1 MPVEHDA
8 DRELDASTNRWMA
21 AGAILFFV
29 LAVAFPL
36 YRIVEPTSRAEGLA
50 DRMEHLAG
58 LGEELFDTQCAQCHG
73 IQGRGGLA
81 PALRSEQFLADA
93 TDTQIRQLV
102 AVGIPGSQMSAYA
115 SELGGPLTDEQIE
128 AVVVYLRSLEDGA
141 PDLADWRYPL
151 AQEGLTGREI
161 FNMACSS
168 CHGVDLQGGEDIPS
182 LGPSS
187 DAAEESDSRLESRI
201 RNGKEQMPAFGGTL
215 TPEQIQLVIQYLRSI
230 QTGL

>member
-21 AGAILFFV
+21 AGAILLLV
-29 LAVAFPL
+29 LVAAFPL

-81 PALRSEQFLADA
+81 PAIRSEQFLSTA

-115 SELGGPLTDEQIE
+115 TELGGPLTDEQIE
-128 AVVVYLRSLEDGA
+128 AVVVYLRSLEEGA
-141 PDLADWRYPL
+141 PDFADWRYPL

-161 FNMACSS
+161 FNMACAS
-168 CHGVDLQGGEDIPS
+168 CHGVDLRGGEDIPS
-182 LGPSS
+182 LGPRS

-201 RNGKEQMPAFGGTL
+201 SDGKEQMPAFGGTL

-230 QTGL
+230 QTG